1 MSRSRGRDTPDPAGE
16 DARPAKPRK
25 ERRLARHA
33 RHARMVWHDPST
45 FGPLLR
51 DGMIAIWRSRG
62 GGLYGFGYLVTFVIL
77 EVRLVVSEFD
87 ASGGLFEFLTDQLL
101 EYLFRLGFMS
111 LANVVLAFLWPLLV
125 IERFQ
130 LWGIV
135 GLGLGYLVFE
145 RWLRGLIEAQIPE
158 LKPPPKKPHRER
170 KGRKRREGKVQDQPG
185 PGSGEDGG

>member
-1 MSRSRGRDTPDPAGE
+1 
-16 DARPAKPRK
+16 
-25 ERRLARHA
+25 
-33 RHARMVWHDPST
+33 MVWHDPST
-45 FGPLLR
+45 VGPLLR

-87 ASGGLFEFLTDQLL
+87 ASGGLFDFLSEQLL

-135 GLGLGYLVFE
+135 GLCLGYFVFE

-158 LKPPPKKPHRER
+158 LKPLPKKPRGE
-170 KGRKRREGKVQDQPG
+170 RKRRRWRKEKAQDRPET
-185 PGSGEDGG
+185 GSQENDG